1 MQLKIDIYG
10 ATINVDILESVDDC
24 QNYIVELNKN
34 YNKDYEIIKFEGC
47 VFYTINRTYNLVLVK
62 EFINANLLFHEI
74 YHIVSNIAD
83 SCDLD
88 DEENREAR
96 AYLQGY
102 IGEQIINLLIS
113 NRFLIL

>member
-10 ATINVDILESVDDC
+10 ATINIDILESVEDC
-24 QNYIVELNKN
+24 HSYIVELNKAH
-34 YNKDYEIIKFEGC
+34 NKDYEVIKFEGC
-47 VFYTINRTYNLVLVK
+47 VFYTNNRTYHLALIK
-62 EFINANLLFHEI
+62 EFINSNLLFHEI
-74 YHIVSNIAD
+74 YHLVSSISD

-102 IGEQIINLLIS
+102 IGEQIINLLLS
-113 NRFLIL
+113 NNLLIL